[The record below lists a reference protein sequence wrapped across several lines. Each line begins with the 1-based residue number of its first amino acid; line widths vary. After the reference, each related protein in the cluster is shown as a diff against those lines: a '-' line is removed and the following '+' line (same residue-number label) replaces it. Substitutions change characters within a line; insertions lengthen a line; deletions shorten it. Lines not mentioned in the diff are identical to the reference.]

1 MKSIIKNSASILI
14 VALLGLLLITPAVAI
29 ADRDHHRHDHRSYGG
44 DHYYDRH
51 DHGYNNHRH
60 YKRHKRHKNHRHYR
74 NYGQP
79 RGYYNRQ
86 PRYQPRYNAVYN
98 QYTQQVYNN
107 YYPSQPY
114 GYRPNVSLGIHAG
127 NTSFMLRY

>member
-1 MKSIIKNSASILI
+1 MKRIIKNPARILI
-14 VALLGLLLITPAVAI
+14 VALLGFVLIIPAVAM
-29 ADRDHHRHDHRSYGG
+29 AHSDHHRHDRHSYDD

-51 DHGYNNHRH
+51 DYGYNKHRH
-60 YKRHKRHKNHRHYR
+60 YKRYKRHKNHRHYR
-74 NYGQP
+74 SYGQP

-86 PRYQPRYNAVYN
+86 PRYQPRYNTGYN
-98 QYTQQVYNN
+98 QYPQQVYNT

-114 GYRPNVSLGIHAG
+114 GYRPNVSLGINAG

>member
-1 MKSIIKNSASILI
+1 MKRITKNPANILI
-14 VALLGLLLITPAVAI
+14 AALFGLILIAPTAAM
-29 ADRDHHRHDHRSYGG
+29 ADRDHHRHGGHNYGNN
-44 DHYYDRH
+44 HYDRH
-51 DHGYNNHRH
+51 DYGHERRH
-60 YKRHKRHKNHRHYR
+60 YKRHKRHNNYRQYR

-86 PRYQPRYNAVYN
+86 PRYQPRYNAGYN
-98 QYTQQVYNN
+98 QYPQQVYNT

-114 GYRPNVSLGIHAG
+114 GYRPNVSLGINAR

>member
-1 MKSIIKNSASILI
+1 MKSIIINSANILTI
-14 VALLGLLLITPAVAI
+14 ALLGFILITSTIAM
-29 ADRDHHRHDHRSYGG
+29 ADRDHHHRHGGHNYGN
-44 DHYYDRH
+44 HHYDRH
-51 DHGYNNHRH
+51 DRGYNNHRH
-60 YKRHKRHKNHRHYR
+60 YKRHKRHNNHRHYR

-86 PRYQPRYNAVYN
+86 PRHQPRYNAGYN
-98 QYTQQVYNN
+98 FYPQQIYNT

-114 GYRPNVSLGIHAG
+114 GYPPNVNLGINAG